1 MEGFSEGY
9 LFFVNNSS
17 AFWAT
22 LSSADY
28 VKNISEYNKNVSDA
42 ITKLIEDLNGF
53 NGNNKSPSQLK
64 GDVAEFWHG
73 GTYNINAVINGSSNY
88 AEVLR
93 SNEFGSPDIISS
105 FGSKFGL
112 KYYKTGVDSA
122 KEQSKTIFEKY
133 KSNGGKDSIEEFIT
147 KKGFEDTDSVL
158 NEPIY
163 VGQVRIIP
171 KDQMEEAISWL
182 KRKIAEEQSIR
193 PKQVKRY
200 QETLKLLSDR
210 IKDSEGVES
219 IPLSVEDAEY
229 LAELAKKGEINEEV
243 LKKIGISMT
252 DFITYRDILS
262 QAFKS
267 GLTAATISIVLNLA
281 PEVYKAIVYLIKSG
295 KIDSKQFQKIG
306 FAALQGGAEG
316 FIRGAISAAITTACK
331 SGLWGTALKSIDPS
345 VIGLVTVLAI
355 DTMKNSFM
363 VATGKMQSREL
374 INDLI
379 KEMFISTCSLI
390 GGGITQAII
399 NELPVFGFMLGSFLG
414 SVIGSFTYN
423 VGYNAFISFC
433 IDTGFTMFGLVDQN
447 YELPD
452 EVMEA
457 VGFEVFR
464 YEDFGFEEFNPE
476 TFSFEEFRFEEF
488 EYESLSIGILR
499 RGVIAVHQI
508 GYI

>member
-1 MEGFSEGY
+1 
-9 LFFVNNSS
+9 
-17 AFWAT
+17 
-22 LSSADY
+22 
-28 VKNISEYNKNVSDA
+28 
-42 ITKLIEDLNGF
+42 
-53 NGNNKSPSQLK
+53 
-64 GDVAEFWHG
+64 
-73 GTYNINAVINGSSNY
+73 
-88 AEVLR
+88 
-93 SNEFGSPDIISS
+93 
-105 FGSKFGL
+105 
-112 KYYKTGVDSA
+112 
-122 KEQSKTIFEKY
+122 
-133 KSNGGKDSIEEFIT
+133 
-147 KKGFEDTDSVL
+147 
-158 NEPIY
+158 
-163 VGQVRIIP
+163 
-171 KDQMEEAISWL
+171 
-182 KRKIAEEQSIR
+182 
-193 PKQVKRY
+193 
-200 QETLKLLSDR
+200 
-210 IKDSEGVES
+210 
-219 IPLSVEDAEY
+219 
-229 LAELAKKGEINEEV
+229 
-243 LKKIGISMT
+243 
-252 DFITYRDILS
+252 
-262 QAFKS
+262 
-267 GLTAATISIVLNLA
+267 
-281 PEVYKAIVYLIKSG
+281 
-295 KIDSKQFQKIG
+295 
-306 FAALQGGAEG
+306 
-316 FIRGAISAAITTACK
+316 
-331 SGLWGTALKSIDPS
+331 
-345 VIGLVTVLAI
+345 
-355 DTMKNSFM
+355 M